1 MSHFVKLYGS
11 ILDSSVWG
19 ESKDTRLVWVTLLA
33 MADPEGYVEASLP
46 GLARRANVTIEECE
60 AALAVLSAPD
70 PYSKSQEHDGR
81 RVEKVA
87 RGWLVLNY
95 EAYREMRTRSQAD
108 AARRKREQRERERG
122 HGGVTECDSH
132 AESHED
138 VTVTPVT
145 DASTSTS
152 TSPSSSA
159 SQKKELENS
168 VGKEGHVALAEFMAK
183 RDFGRFAQIVQGY
196 IASQRS
202 AVAVMATFEMHLT
215 GEMEHEHAT
224 PEQLGLA
231 VQQYSANEGS
241 QRFSARYFA
250 GFVRDVKKQV
260 ERGGRRKANA
270 SEQQHIDREADEARQ
285 RERETRQGK
294 LIAYA
299 ETEHPERL
307 AELRRIADSQVP
319 KKFSADVRENMVHG
333 ALIDLIRKE
342 WPDAR

>member
-19 ESKDTRLVWVTLLA
+19 ESKDVRLVWVTLLA

-46 GLARRANVTIEECE
+46 GLARRANVSIEECE

-70 PYSKSQEHDGR
+70 VHSKSQEHDGR
-81 RVEKVA
+81 RVEKVP
-87 RGWLVLNY
+87 RGWFVLNY
-95 EAYREMRTRSQAD
+95 QEYREMRTRSQSD

-122 HGGVTECDSH
+122 HGGVTAGDSH
-132 AESHED
+132 EESRKD
-138 VTVTPVT
+138 VTVTDVT

-159 SQKKELENS
+159 SQNKELENS
-168 VGKEGHVALAEFMAK
+168 VGREGPAALADFMAK
-183 RDFGRFAQIVQGY
+183 RDFGKFAPIVEGY
-196 IASQRS
+196 IRSQRS

-215 GEMEHEHAT
+215 GEMNHEHAT

-241 QRFSARYFA
+241 VKFSARYFA

-270 SEQQHIDREADEARQ
+270 AEQQFIDAEEAEK
-285 RERETRQGK
+285 RERAREEREGK
-294 LIAYA
+294 LLRWA
-299 ETEHPERL
+299 EETHPTRF
-307 AELRRIADSQVP
+307 AELRVIAENGVP
-319 KKFSADVRENMVHG
+319 KKMGKELRELMVHG
-333 ALIDLIRKE
+333 ALLDLVRKE